1 MKRRDFIRNMMIMG
15 MGLALA
21 PEVIAK
27 QVAEA
32 AWQDGG
38 NVLPGVAIRQ
48 THLSFRSLT
57 NRRVTDAIIV
67 PYLIEGR
74 SERKRNFEQHQYC
87 CDCR

>member
-1 MKRRDFIRNMMIMG
+1 MKRRDFLRNMMIMG

-48 THLSFRSLT
+48 THLSFRSSSLQLLS
-57 NRRVTDAIIV
+57 RL
-67 PYLIEGR
+67 LIAP
-74 SERKRNFEQHQYC
+74 SQCLQSLEQC
-87 CDCR
+87 A